1 MERMTDQDTTPTDPL
16 AEASGCACSSR
27 RTVLRGSMAAA
38 AGAGALALSGCTAQL
53 KEENSAQKHHNGGD
67 FTEVLSAADL
77 PVGESLQ
84 VEVDG
89 RILLLHRQGEAEVTA
104 YSNVC
109 THQGCAVEITE
120 RDGETTFGCP
130 CHGSHFD
137 PVTGRPYGG
146 PAKKPLT
153 DFEARVQGEQVQ
165 VKL

>member
-1 MERMTDQDTTPTDPL
+1 MRRNAFGTQVDSFEADLAVPAVSADPVHAVFIRAPAVVRVGEGVEVL
-16 AEASGCACSSR
+16 AAVPASR
-27 RTVLRGSMAAA
+27 A
-38 AGAGALALSGCTAQL
+38 AGADDDGAP
-53 KEENSAQKHHNGGD
+53 
-67 FTEVLSAADL
+67 AADL
-77 PVGESLQ
+77 PVGESRQ

-89 RILLLHRQGEAEVTA
+89 RVLLLHRQGETEITA

-153 DFEARVQGEQVQ
+153 DFEARVEGEQVQ